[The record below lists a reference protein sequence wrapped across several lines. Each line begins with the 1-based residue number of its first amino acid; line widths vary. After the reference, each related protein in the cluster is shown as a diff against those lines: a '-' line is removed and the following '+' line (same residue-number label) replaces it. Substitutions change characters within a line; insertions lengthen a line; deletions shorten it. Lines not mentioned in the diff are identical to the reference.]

1 METSGNT
8 KKILLLLISVSVI
21 LILIII
27 FSFLGFFKEQKKNI
41 KQEVKTSVVSMSYK
55 TTINGLTLTNLK
67 PISVD
72 VGKALRSEG
81 SYFDFAVSSEVDDN
95 SSIQYEIAL
104 IKDEN
109 SIISDDDIMVYLEK
123 QNSGTYAK
131 VEEPTTFSPV
141 KKKSSLGS
149 PAKSMVLD
157 QVTVSSDQID
167 NYRLRIWVREGATIS
182 NPNDSYSVRVN
193 VYGKAIE

>member
-72 VGKALRSEG
+72 VGKALRSE
-81 SYFDFAVSSEVDDN
+81 
-95 SSIQYEIAL
+95 
-104 IKDEN
+104 
-109 SIISDDDIMVYLEK
+109 
-123 QNSGTYAK
+123 
-131 VEEPTTFSPV
+131 
-141 KKKSSLGS
+141 
-149 PAKSMVLD
+149 
-157 QVTVSSDQID
+157 
-167 NYRLRIWVREGATIS
+167 
-182 NPNDSYSVRVN
+182 
-193 VYGKAIE
+193 